1 MAALPIHINIAE
13 IIEDILSDDEE
24 VFNII
29 ERPRRPR
36 IFRNRVH
43 RFQFNFIKK
52 MASYKML

>member
-24 VFNII
+24 VINII

-36 IFRNRVH
+36 IFRN
-43 RFQFNFIKK
+43 
-52 MASYKML
+52 S